1 MSERQNDLLDE
12 TTLRRALRLESDE
25 RAPLFDPAAIAAAG
39 RVPPRMVLVSAIAAL
54 AVGTIGAV
62 GVWSAVAYF
71 LPTLVADAF
80 DLGLGTLAFVA
91 VPLSAIW
98 GVAQQPVVPLS
109 LVVAIAIATLHELRE
124 LSFVRS
130 YGR

>member
-1 MSERQNDLLDE
+1 MTERPNDLLDE
-12 TTLRRALRLESDE
+12 TTLRRALRLEADE
-25 RAPLFDPAAIAAAG
+25 RPPLFDPAAIAAAG
-39 RVPPRMVLVSAIAAL
+39 RVPPRMVLVSASAAL
-54 AVGTIGAV
+54 ALGTVGAV

-80 DLGLGTLAFVA
+80 DLGLGALAFVA
-91 VPLSAIW
+91 VPVSAIW
-98 GVAQQPVVPLS
+98 SVVQQPVVPLS

-124 LSFVRS
+124 LSVARS

>member
-1 MSERQNDLLDE
+1 MTERPDDLLDE

-25 RAPLFDPAAIAAAG
+25 RAPLFDPAAIAAAA
-39 RVPPRMVLVSAIAAL
+39 RVRPRMVLVSAFATL
-54 AVGTIGAV
+54 AVGIVGAV
-62 GVWSAVAYF
+62 AVWSAVAFF
-71 LPTLVADAF
+71 LPTFVADAL

-98 GVAQQPVVPLS
+98 SVVQQPVVPLS

-124 LSFVRS
+124 LSFARS

>member
-12 TTLRRALRLESDE
+12 TTLRRALRLEADE
-25 RAPLFDPAAIAAAG
+25 RAPLFDPAAIAAAA
-39 RVPPRMVLVSAIAAL
+39 RVRPRMVLVSAFAAL
-54 AVGTIGAV
+54 AVGIVGAV
-62 GVWSAVAYF
+62 AVWSALAYF
-71 LPTLVADAF
+71 LPTLVADAL

-91 VPLSAIW
+91 VPVSAIW
-98 GVAQQPVVPLS
+98 SVVQQPVVPLS

-124 LSFVRS
+124 TSFARS

>member
-1 MSERQNDLLDE
+1 MSERLNDLLDE

-54 AVGTIGAV
+54 AVGTVGAV

-98 GVAQQPVVPLS
+98 GVVQQPVVPLS

-124 LSFVRS
+124 LSFIRS